1 MRSTRGRDDFDFTS
15 GSDKKGCT
23 TTMSIKR
30 LRTVAALSAVAA
42 LALSAC
48 GGSGS
53 GTGNTGGSGGAKAE
67 FDAALTGVVSPS
79 DKKGGTVKMASSDDW
94 DSLDPGETYYG
105 YAWNFARLY
114 GRSLLMFKSAPGKA
128 ANELVPDLAE
138 AKGVPSDGGKT
149 WTYKIR
155 KGVKFEDGVEVKA
168 KDVKYAVLRST
179 DKETFPNGPAYFEA
193 MLNLP
198 AGYKGPYKSKGV
210 NTDSAISTP
219 DDYTIVFH
227 LKSPFGGFDY
237 LAQLP
242 QTMPVPEAKDTGAK
256 YRDHVISS
264 GPYKFETVQSG
275 KQYTLVR
282 NDQWDPATD
291 PNRKALPDR
300 YEVALKANADDIDN
314 RILSGDLDIDV
325 QGTGVQAASLSKVLT
340 DPAIKATADN
350 PTIARLW
357 YTSINPT
364 VPPLNNI
371 ECRKAI
377 EYGMDKT
384 SYQTAYG
391 GEFSGGDLAT
401 TIMPPLIPGYQKFDL
416 YPAGPDNKGDQAKAK
431 EALTKCGQPNGFS
444 TNMAYRSDRPREKAT
459 AEAFQQALKPLGINL
474 TLKGYPS
481 GDYFS
486 QYAGN
491 PPFVVANK
499 IGLST
504 NGWGADWPDGFGF
517 LSQIV
522 DSRVIRQT
530 GGSSNTSVRIPQVD
544 TMLDAAI
551 AETDNA
557 KRETMWGPI
566 DKRVMEEAVIYPGVY
581 GKSLLVRPKNLT
593 NVFVSDAF
601 NMYDYLALG
610 VK

>member
-1 MRSTRGRDDFDFTS
+1 MTTFTTS

-48 GGSGS
+48 GGSGNDGGDTG
-53 GTGNTGGSGGAKAE
+53 GTGAKNE
-67 FDAALTGVVSPS
+67 FNAALTQVVSPS
-79 DKKGGTVKMASSDDW
+79 DKKGGTIKMAHSDDW
-94 DSLDPGETYYG
+94 DTLDPGETYYG

-128 ANELVPDLAE
+128 GNELVPDLAE
-138 AKGVPSDGGKT
+138 GLGVPSEGGKT

-155 KGVKFEDGVEVKA
+155 KGVKFDDGTEVKA
-168 KDVKYAVLRST
+168 ADVKHAVLRST
-179 DKETFPNGPAYFEA
+179 DKETFANGPAYFEA
-193 MLNLP
+193 FLNLP

-227 LKSPFGGFDY
+227 LKNAFGGFDY
-237 LAQLP
+237 LAQLT
-242 QTMPVPEAKDTGAK
+242 QTMPVPAAKDTGAK
-256 YRDHVISS
+256 YRNSIVSS
-264 GPYKFETVQSG
+264 GPYKFANLKPG
-275 KQYTLVR
+275 KSFELVR
-282 NDQWDPATD
+282 NDQWDQATD
-291 PNRKALPDR
+291 PNRKALPDK
-300 YEVALKANADDIDN
+300 YEVTLKVNADDIDN
-314 RILSGDLDIDV
+314 RVISGDVDIDV
-325 QGTGVQAASLSKVLT
+325 SGTGVQPASLSKVLT
-340 DPAIKATADN
+340 DQALKAQSDN
-350 PTIARLW
+350 ATLARLW

-364 VPPLNNI
+364 VKPFDNI

-377 EYGMDKT
+377 QYGMNKV

-391 GEFSGGDLAT
+391 GPFSGGDLAT
-401 TIMPPLIPGYQKFDL
+401 TIMPPLVPGYEKFDL
-416 YPAGPDNKGDQAKAK
+416 YPAGPESKGDQAKAK
-431 EALTKCGQPNGFS
+431 EALTACGQPNGFS
-444 TNMAYRSDRPREKAT
+444 TNMAYRADRPREKAT

-486 QYAGN
+486 QYAGH
-491 PPFVVANK
+491 PGFVVKNNL
-499 IGLST
+499 GLAT
-504 NGWGADWPDGFGF
+504 NGWGADWNDGFGF

-522 DSRVIRQT
+522 DSRVIRPT
-530 GGSSNTSVRIPQVD
+530 GGSSNTSVRIPEVD
-544 TMLDAAI
+544 KMLDAAL
-551 AETDNA
+551 AETDTA
-557 KRETMWGPI
+557 KREKMWAPI

-581 GKSLLVRPKNLT
+581 AKSLLLRPKNLS
-593 NVFVSDAF
+593 NVFISEAF
-601 NMYDYLALG
+601 NMYDYLSLG